1 MSEEKP
7 KVIYRGLYNC
17 LLVMMAEASSCETVA
32 YMCNL
37 KMAWFARF
45 SKSAQCLFRKWMST
59 RTFICASICAHTAR
73 CRWVWEGCCPA
84 NWGIKGWEQ
93 ECQLHHDCYLRIFF
107 FVETGPRYVRNAA
120 NAATAAV
127 AEERKWRWRTALK
140 NWCDYGILVVFI
152 LFVLIFSLCCLLYH
166 NTS

>member
-59 RTFICASICAHTAR
+59 RTFICASICAHTAH

-84 NWGIKGWEQ
+84 NWGLKGWEQ

-107 FVETGPRYVRNAA
+107 LCRNG
-120 NAATAAV
+120 TTLCPQR
-127 AEERKWRWRTALK
+127 RKCRNCSSGRRAQMEVTHRLK